1 MATGINSRNLAQVG
15 NLRVIYGNITVD
27 DTAAAYAIADTGT
40 QIVFAVLQPVDKME
54 AQLCA
59 KNSDD
64 GTEDTL
70 MGSLWIDSATSETV
84 CSYFVLAV

>member
-1 MATGINSRNLAQVG
+1 MANPTTRNVNQFG
-15 NLRVIYGNITVD
+15 NLKVIYGNLSATT
-27 DTAAAYAIADTGT
+27 TAQAFTIADTKT
-40 QIVFAVLQPVDKME
+40 TIVFAVLQPVDKME

-64 GTEDTL
+64 GTEDTA
-70 MGSLWIDSATSETV
+70 MGSLWVDSATSTTV